1 MKLLL
6 IQPSHL
12 LNGGQVYKPRWPWL
26 PGLTMPTIAAL
37 TPPDVEVTIVDEYV
51 QEIDFN
57 APVDLVGLTAVITQ
71 STRAYQIAG
80 QFRRRGVPVVMGGHH
95 ASTLPEEA
103 LQHCDAVVIG
113 EAEGIWPTVIEDAQ
127 RGNLQPR
134 YRMNGYPSLEGLP
147 RPRLSLLPMHRYL
160 TSFFPVQT
168 TRGCPFHCDFCA
180 VTSFFGG
187 TYRFRP
193 VEEVVEEVKAIGSRN
208 IFFVDDSIAANR
220 SRAKELFQAL
230 IPLRL
235 RWLSQANLTIANDP
249 ELLDL
254 AEKSGCFALFIGLE
268 SLSEA
273 NLKQAGKTFNR
284 PAEYP
289 EAIRRIQKAGIHVW
303 ASFIFGLDDDDEA
316 VFERTVRFLEEN
328 RLPMASFFTYVPL
341 PGTRAAQ
348 RMEEEGRIIER
359 DWAKYD
365 DAHALFIPRRMSPQA
380 LEEGLWWAYRRFYS
394 LPTLLRRAFCPPQHH
409 LPLVLLMNFLYHS
422 AVRRGIHPMSG

>member
-1 MKLLL
+1 MRLLL

-12 LNGGQVYKPRWPWL
+12 LDGGQVYKPRWPWL
-26 PGLTMPTIAAL
+26 PNLTMPTIAAL

-51 QEIDFN
+51 QEIDFD
-57 APVDLVGLTAVITQ
+57 APADLVGLTAVITQ
-71 STRAYQIAG
+71 STRAYQIADR
-80 QFRRRGVPVVMGGHH
+80 FRQRGVPVVMGGHH
-95 ASTLPEEA
+95 VSALPEEA

-113 EAEGIWPTVIEDAQ
+113 EAEGIWPKVIEDAQ
-127 RGNLQPR
+127 QGKLQSL
-134 YRMNGYPSLEGLP
+134 YRSNGYPSLEGLP
-147 RPRLSLLPMHRYL
+147 RPRLSLLPLQRYI
-160 TSFFPVQT
+160 TSFLPVQT
-168 TRGCPFHCDFCA
+168 TRGCPFRCNFCA

-193 VEEVVEEVKAIGSRN
+193 IEEVVEEVKALNSRN
-208 IFFVDDSIAANR
+208 IFFVDDNIIANPN
-220 SRAKELFQAL
+220 RAKELFQAL

-235 RWLSQANLTIANDP
+235 RWLSQASLTIADDP
-249 ELLDL
+249 ELLAL
-254 AEKSGCFALFIGLE
+254 AVQSGCFALFIGLE
-268 SLSEA
+268 SLSEV

-303 ASFIFGLDDDDEA
+303 ASFIFGLDDDDETIFA
-316 VFERTVRFLEEN
+316 RTLRFLEEN
-328 RLPMASFFTYVPL
+328 RLLMASFFAYVPL
-341 PGTRAAQ
+341 PGTQAAQ

-394 LPTLLRRAFCPPQHH
+394 LPALLRRAFCPPQHH
-409 LPLVLLMNFLYHS
+409 LHLVLLMNFLYRW
-422 AVRRGIHPMSG
+422 AVQRRIHPMSG

>member
-12 LNGGQVYKPRWPWL
+12 LNGGRVYKPRWPWL
-26 PGLTMPTIAAL
+26 PNLTMPTIAAL
-37 TPPDVEVTIVDEYV
+37 TPPDVKVTIIDEYV
-51 QEIDFN
+51 QEIDFD

-71 STRAYQIAG
+71 STRAYQIAD

-113 EAEGIWPTVIEDAQ
+113 EAEGIWPTVIEDAK
-127 RGNLQPR
+127 RGKLEPLYQ
-134 YRMNGYPSLEGLP
+134 MNGYPSLEGLP
-147 RPRLSLLPMHRYL
+147 KPRLSLLPLHRYC
-160 TSFFPVQT
+160 TSFFPIQT

-193 VEEVVEEVKAIGSRN
+193 AEEVVEEVKAISSRN
-208 IFFVDDSIAANR
+208 IFFVDDNIAANP

-254 AEKSGCFALFIGLE
+254 TVKSGCFALFIGLE

-273 NLKQAGKTFNR
+273 NLKQVGKTFNR

-289 EAIRRIQKAGIHVW
+289 EAIRRIQKAGIHIW
-303 ASFIFGLDDDDEA
+303 ASFIFGLDDDDET
-316 VFERTVRFLEEN
+316 VFERTVRFLEQN
-328 RLPMASFFTYVPL
+328 RLPMASFFAYVPL
-341 PGTRAAQ
+341 PGTRAA
-348 RMEEEGRIIER
+348 
-359 DWAKYD
+359 
-365 DAHALFIPRRMSPQA
+365 RRM
-380 LEEGLWWAYRRFYS
+380 
-394 LPTLLRRAFCPPQHH
+394 
-409 LPLVLLMNFLYHS
+409 
-422 AVRRGIHPMSG
+422 

>member
-37 TPPDVEVTIVDEYV
+37 TPSDVEVTIVDEYV

-71 STRAYQIAG
+71 STRAYQIAD

-95 ASTLPEEA
+95 ASAVPEEA
-103 LQHCDAVVIG
+103 LQHCDAVVTG

-127 RGNLQPR
+127 RGKLEPL
-134 YRMNGYPSLEGLP
+134 YRVNGYPALEGLP
-147 RPRLSLLPMHRYL
+147 RPRLSLLPLRRYS

-168 TRGCPFHCDFCA
+168 TRGCPFHCNFCA

-208 IFFVDDSIAANR
+208 IFFVDDNIAANS
-220 SRAKELFQAL
+220 SRAKELFRAL

-235 RWLSQANLTIANDP
+235 RWLSQANLTVANDP

-254 AEKSGCFALFIGLE
+254 AVKSGCFALFIGLE
-268 SLSEA
+268 SLSEE

-284 PAEYP
+284 PAEYR
-289 EAIRRIQKAGIHVW
+289 EAISRIQKAGIHVW
-303 ASFIFGLDDDDEA
+303 ASFIFGLDDDDET

-328 RLPMASFFTYVPL
+328 RLPMASFFAYVPL

-348 RMEEEGRIIER
+348 HMEEEGRIIER

-365 DAHALFIPRRMSPQA
+365 DAHALFAPRRMSPQA
-380 LEEGLWWAYRRFYS
+380 LEQGLWWAYRRFYS
-394 LPTLLRRAFCPPQHH
+394 LPSLLRRAFCPPQHH
-409 LPLVLLMNFLYHS
+409 LPLVLLMNLLYRW
-422 AVRRGIHPMSG
+422 AVRREIHPMSG

>member
-12 LNGGQVYKPRWPWL
+12 LNGGQVYRPRWPWL

-37 TPPDVEVTIVDEYV
+37 TPPDVEVTIFDEYV
-51 QEIDFN
+51 QEIDFD

-71 STRAYQIAG
+71 STRAYQIADE
-80 QFRRRGVPVVMGGHH
+80 FRRRGVSVVMGGHH
-95 ASTLPEEA
+95 ASALPEEA

-113 EAEGIWPTVIEDAQ
+113 EAEGIWPTVIEDAK
-127 RGNLQPR
+127 RGKLEPL
-134 YRMNGYPSLEGLP
+134 YRSNGYPSLEGLP
-147 RPRLSLLPMHRYL
+147 RPRLSLLPLRRYRIP
-160 TSFFPVQT
+160 FFPVQT
-168 TRGCPFHCDFCA
+168 TRGCPFHCNFCA

-187 TYRFRP
+187 AYRFRP

-208 IFFVDDSIAANR
+208 IFFVDDNIAANP
-220 SRAKELFQAL
+220 SHAKKLFQAL

-235 RWLSQANLTIANDP
+235 RWASQANVTIANDP
-249 ELLDL
+249 ELLAL
-254 AEKSGCFALFIGLE
+254 AVKSGCISLFIGLE

-273 NLKQAGKTFNR
+273 NLKQVGKTFNR

-289 EAIRRIQKAGIHVW
+289 EAIRRIQKAGIHIM
-303 ASFIFGLDDDDEA
+303 ASFIFGLDDDDET
-316 VFERTVRFLEEN
+316 VFERTVHFLEEN
-328 RLPMASFFTYVPL
+328 RLPLASFFAYVPL

-365 DAHALFIPRRMSPQA
+365 DAHALFLPRRMSPQT

-394 LPTLLRRAFCPPQHH
+394 LPSLLRRTFCPPQHH
-409 LPLVLLMNFLYHS
+409 LPLVLLMNLLYRS
-422 AVRRGIHPMSG
+422 AVRQGIHPMSG

>member
-12 LNGGQVYKPRWPWL
+12 LNGGGVYKPRWPWL
-26 PGLTMPTIAAL
+26 PNLTMPTIAAL
-37 TPPDVEVTIVDEYV
+37 TPPDVEVTIVDEYI
-51 QEIDFN
+51 QEIDFD
-57 APVDLVGLTAVITQ
+57 APADLVGLTAVITQ
-71 STRAYQIAG
+71 STRAYQIAE

-95 ASTLPEEA
+95 VSALPEEA
-103 LQHCDAVVIG
+103 LQHCDAVVVG
-113 EAEGIWPTVIEDAQ
+113 EAEGIWSTVIEDAK
-127 RGNLQPR
+127 RGELEPLYQA
-134 YRMNGYPSLEGLP
+134 NGYSPLEGLP
-147 RPRLSLLPMHRYL
+147 RPRLSLLPLHRYF

-187 TYRFRP
+187 RYRFRP
-193 VEEVVEEVKAIGSRN
+193 VEEVVEEVKALGSRN
-208 IFFVDDSIAANR
+208 IFFVDDNITANS

-235 RWLSQANLTIANDP
+235 RWLSQANLTIANDR

-254 AEKSGCFALFIGLE
+254 AVKSGCFALFIGLE

-273 NLKQAGKTFNR
+273 NLKQAGKTFNQ

-289 EAIRRIQKAGIHVW
+289 EAIQRIQKAGIHVW
-303 ASFIFGLDDDDEA
+303 ASFIFGLDDDDET

-328 RLPMASFFTYVPL
+328 RLPMASFFAYVPL

-365 DAHALFIPRRMSPQA
+365 DAHALFIPHRMSPQA
-380 LEEGLWWAYRRFYS
+380 LEDGLWWAYRRFYS
-394 LPTLLRRAFCPPQHH
+394 LPPLLRRAFCPPQHH
-409 LPLVLLMNFLYHS
+409 LSLVLLMNFLYHW

>member
-12 LNGGQVYKPRWPWL
+12 LNGGGVYKPRWPWL
-26 PGLTMPTIAAL
+26 PNLTMPTIAAL
-37 TPPDVEVTIVDEYV
+37 TPPDVGVTIVDEYI
-51 QEIDFN
+51 QEINFD
-57 APVDLVGLTAVITQ
+57 APADLVGLTAVITQ
-71 STRAYQIAG
+71 STRAYQIAE

-95 ASTLPEEA
+95 VSALPEEA
-103 LQHCDAVVIG
+103 LQHCDAVVVG
-113 EAEGIWPTVIEDAQ
+113 EAEGIWSTVIEDAK
-127 RGNLQPR
+127 RGELEPLYQA
-134 YRMNGYPSLEGLP
+134 NGYSPLEGLP
-147 RPRLSLLPMHRYL
+147 RPRLSLLPLHRYF

-187 TYRFRP
+187 HYRFRP

-208 IFFVDDSIAANR
+208 IFFVDDNITANS

-235 RWLSQANLTIANDP
+235 RWLSQANLTIANDR

-254 AEKSGCFALFIGLE
+254 AVKSGCFALFIGLE

-273 NLKQAGKTFNR
+273 NLKQAGKTFNQ

-289 EAIRRIQKAGIHVW
+289 EAIQRIQKAGIHVW
-303 ASFIFGLDDDDEA
+303 ASFIFGLDDDDET

-328 RLPMASFFTYVPL
+328 RLPMASFFAYVPL

-365 DAHALFIPRRMSPQA
+365 DAHALFIPHRMSPQA
-380 LEEGLWWAYRRFYS
+380 LEDGLWWAYRRFYS
-394 LPTLLRRAFCPPQHH
+394 LPPLLRRAFCPPQHH
-409 LPLVLLMNFLYHS
+409 LSLVLLMNFLYHW

>member
-12 LNGGQVYKPRWPWL
+12 LNGGGVYKPRWPWL
-26 PGLTMPTIAAL
+26 PNLTMPTIAAL
-37 TPPDVEVTIVDEYV
+37 TPPDVGVTIVDEYI
-51 QEIDFN
+51 QEINFD
-57 APVDLVGLTAVITQ
+57 APADLVGLTAVITQ
-71 STRAYQIAG
+71 STRAYQIAE

-95 ASTLPEEA
+95 VSALPEEA
-103 LQHCDAVVIG
+103 LQHCDAVVVG
-113 EAEGIWPTVIEDAQ
+113 EAEGIWSTVIEDAK
-127 RGNLQPR
+127 RGELEPLYQA
-134 YRMNGYPSLEGLP
+134 NGYSSLEGLP
-147 RPRLSLLPMHRYL
+147 RPRLSLLPLHRYF

-187 TYRFRP
+187 RYRFRP

-208 IFFVDDSIAANR
+208 IFFVDDNITANS

-235 RWLSQANLTIANDP
+235 RWLSQANLTIANDR

-254 AEKSGCFALFIGLE
+254 AVKSGCFALFIGLE

-273 NLKQAGKTFNR
+273 NLKQAGKTFNQ

-289 EAIRRIQKAGIHVW
+289 EAIQRIQKAGIHVW
-303 ASFIFGLDDDDEA
+303 ASFIFGLDDDDET

-328 RLPMASFFTYVPL
+328 RLPMASFFAYVPL

-394 LPTLLRRAFCPPQHH
+394 LPPLLRRAFCPPQHH
-409 LPLVLLMNFLYHS
+409 LSLVLLMNFLYHW

>member
-6 IQPSHL
+6 IQPSHF

-37 TPPDVEVTIVDEYV
+37 TPPNVEVTIVDEYV
-51 QEIDFN
+51 QEIDFD
-57 APVDLVGLTAVITQ
+57 APVDLVGLTAIIIQ
-71 STRAYQIAG
+71 SPRAYQIAD

-95 ASTLPEEA
+95 ASAVPEEA
-103 LQHCDAVVIG
+103 LQHCDVVVIG
-113 EAEGIWPTVIEDAQ
+113 EAEGIWPTVIEDAKQ
-127 RGNLQPR
+127 GKLEPL

-147 RPRLSLLPMHRYL
+147 RPRLPLLPLRRYRIP
-160 TSFFPVQT
+160 FFPVQT
-168 TRGCPFHCDFCA
+168 TRGCPFHCNFCA

-187 TYRFRP
+187 AYRFRP

-208 IFFVDDSIAANR
+208 IFFVDDNIAANP

-235 RWLSQANLTIANDP
+235 RWASQANVTIANDP

-254 AEKSGCFALFIGLE
+254 AVKSGCISLFIGLE

-289 EAIRRIQKAGIHVW
+289 EAIRRIQKAGIHIM
-303 ASFIFGLDDDDEA
+303 ASFIFGLDDDDET

-328 RLPMASFFTYVPL
+328 RLPLASFFAYVPL

-365 DAHALFIPRRMSPQA
+365 DAHALFLPRRMSPQT

-394 LPTLLRRAFCPPQHH
+394 LPSLLRRTFCPPQHH
-409 LPLVLLMNFLYHS
+409 LPLVLLMNLLYRS
-422 AVRRGIHPMSG
+422 AVRQGIHPMSG

>member
-1 MKLLL
+1 
-6 IQPSHL
+6 
-12 LNGGQVYKPRWPWL
+12 
-26 PGLTMPTIAAL
+26 MPTIAAL
-37 TPPDVEVTIVDEYV
+37 TPSDVEVTIVDEYA

-57 APVDLVGLTAVITQ
+57 APVDLVGLTAVINQ
-71 STRAYQIAG
+71 STRAYQIAN

-95 ASTLPEEA
+95 ASALPEEA

-113 EAEGIWPTVIEDAQ
+113 EAEGIWPTVIGDAK
-127 RGNLQPR
+127 RGKLEPL
-134 YRMNGYPSLEGLP
+134 YRANGYPSLEGLP
-147 RPRLSLLPMHRYL
+147 RPRLSLLPLRRYRIP
-160 TSFFPVQT
+160 FFPVQT
-168 TRGCPFHCDFCA
+168 TRGCPFHCHFCA
-180 VTSFFGG
+180 VTNFFGG

-208 IFFVDDSIAANR
+208 IFFVDDNIAANP
-220 SRAKELFQAL
+220 SQAKELFQAL

-249 ELLDL
+249 ELLEL
-254 AEKSGCFALFIGLE
+254 AVKSGCFSLFIGLE
-268 SLSEA
+268 SLLEE
-273 NLKQAGKTFNR
+273 NLKQVGKTFNR

-289 EAIRRIQKAGIHVW
+289 EAIRRVQKAGIHIW
-303 ASFIFGLDDDDEA
+303 ASFIFGLDDDDET

-328 RLPMASFFTYVPL
+328 RLPLAAFFAYVPL

-380 LEEGLWWAYRRFYS
+380 LEEGLWWAYHRFYS
-394 LPTLLRRAFCPPQHH
+394 LPFLLRRVFCPPQHH
-409 LPLVLLMNFLYHS
+409 LSLVLLMNFLYRS